1 MNRHAAALLFLLA
14 AVSATAQEPPKKKK
28 PSAKPKVT
36 VDLVCEMLR
45 IGIEED
51 QIISYLDRVAWPEHI
66 EERDLLKV
74 SRAGGGRKLQGRLY
88 ARLEVRSEPERL
100 SRLFDRFDGSVPKGP
115 SYSLLRPKGY
125 RVTRRSKD
133 SRRVEFSENDV
144 EGWFRGTRYFVWFI
158 DAGAWESGNETAV
171 ARIAMRAVLG
181 RMESGGLTVTPA
193 EEETFSGRTKKVSY
207 PFFHALATDEKTRLR
222 GMLGLTARIMS
233 KSKTLVI
240 LGFIAPVSEEA
251 LAITEAT
258 QRLNDMV
265 GTLRVEAP

>member
-1 MNRHAAALLFLLA
+1 MNRYAAVLVLLLA
-14 AVSATAQEPPKKKK
+14 AAPVIAQEPPEKKD

-36 VDLVCEMLR
+36 VDLICEMLR

-51 QIISYLDRVAWPEHI
+51 QIISYLDRVAWPEHL

-100 SRLFDRFDGSVPKGP
+100 SRLFERFDGKVPQGP

-133 SRRVEFSENDV
+133 FRRVEFSENDV
-144 EGWFRGTRYFVWFI
+144 AGWFRGTRYFVWFI

-171 ARIAMRAVLG
+171 ARIAMRAVSG

-193 EEETFSGRTKKVSY
+193 EEEKLTGRKKKAGY

-222 GMLGLTARIMS
+222 GMLGLTVRIMP

-240 LGFIAPVSEEA
+240 MGFIAPVSEEA

-258 QRLNDMV
+258 QRLGDMV

>member
-1 MNRHAAALLFLLA
+1 MNRYAAALALLLLA
-14 AVSATAQEPPKKKK
+14 MTATAQSPPKRKN
-28 PSAKPKVT
+28 PPVAPKVT
-36 VDLVCEMLR
+36 VDLICEMLR

-51 QIISYLDRVAWPEHI
+51 QIISYLDRVAWPEHL

-100 SRLFDRFDGSVPKGP
+100 SRLFERFDGKIAKGP

-125 RVTRRSKD
+125 RVAVRSKD
-133 SRRVEFSENDV
+133 ARRVEFAENDV
-144 EGWFRGTRYFVWFI
+144 DGWFRGTRYFVWFLE
-158 DAGAWESGNETAV
+158 AGAWESGNETAV

-181 RMESGGLTVTPA
+181 RMENGGLTVTPA
-193 EEETFSGRTKKVSY
+193 EEEKLTGRKKEAVY

-222 GMLGLTARIMS
+222 GMLGLTARILPR
-233 KSKTLVI
+233 SKTLVI

-251 LAITEAT
+251 LAVTEAT
-258 QRLNDMV
+258 QRLTDMV
-265 GTLRVEAP
+265 VTLRVETL